1 MQIKTFFGCLSLF
14 ISSITFAQNTDDVQ
28 HILDGINH
36 FRMQHFLMPL
46 KLNTTMNAIAQTHSH
61 DMASHR
67 VPTGHNG
74 YEQRFD
80 QIHKKIPHTYQ
91 TAENVASGYKDI
103 DTVINGWIH
112 SPGHRANILGPYNLT
127 GIAIA
132 YDANHRP
139 YYTQIFAKQD
149 TSLHP
154 VAVNLSRHRR
164 FIRGSHWSIG

>member
-14 ISSITFAQNTDDVQ
+14 ISSITFAQNADDVQ

-46 KLNTTMNAIAQTHSH
+46 KLNPSMNAIAQSHSL

-67 VPTGHNG
+67 IPTGHIG
-74 YEQRFD
+74 YEQRFAK
-80 QIHKKIPHTYQ
+80 IHKQIPHTYQ

-112 SPGHRANILGPYNLT
+112 SPGHRANILGPYNIT

-132 YDANHRP
+132 YDANHHP

-149 TSLHP
+149 ASIRPIAAQH
-154 VAVNLSRHRR
+154 HGR
-164 FIRGSHWSIG
+164 FIRRAHWSIG